1 MRRKIGLRGRLLATY
16 LLLVTFGLSIFVFR
30 YGWITQDNI
39 VEELEHEEELRTFIL
54 SNALEEPVEKYL
66 SGDLSLDDLKPQIDR
81 LAASAEGRLTILDSQ
96 GNPFYDTQ
104 VDATTIPNQWQQTEV
119 QAALNQS
126 EQHDIRV
133 DPVTGDER
141 LFVAAPIAHEGNIL
155 GVVQLSIP
163 TTEMWDEIRQTWLSL
178 LATSLVVVAA
188 TVVAS
193 LWLAKGILEPIRALR
208 QAAVNMAAGDLD
220 QRIYA
225 NGSDELGQLGQAF
238 SRMAERLQHMMD
250 QQRNF
255 VANASHELRTPLTT
269 IKLRIEALQGGAR
282 HDPTIAERFM
292 VEIGGEISRLSHLI
306 DNLLALSDAEAGLS
320 TWEMERLDLKS
331 LLSQSVTAFSPQA
344 ETIGITLTMDTEPQL
359 PAVKASAHQ
368 IRQVVDNLLD
378 NALKYS
384 SPGDVI
390 TVSCRPAKEGV
401 MVSVT
406 DTGQGIP
413 ADNLSRVFDRFYR
426 ADKARS
432 RLEGP
437 SGTGL
442 GLSIVR
448 SVVEAH
454 GGEVFIDSQ
463 EGKGTS
469 VRFTLPIHPDAQVAD
484 RVSEAANP

>member
-1 MRRKIGLRGRLLATY
+1 
-16 LLLVTFGLSIFVFR
+16 
-30 YGWITQDNI
+30 
-39 VEELEHEEELRTFIL
+39 
-54 SNALEEPVEKYL
+54 
-66 SGDLSLDDLKPQIDR
+66 
-81 LAASAEGRLTILDSQ
+81 
-96 GNPFYDTQ
+96 
-104 VDATTIPNQWQQTEV
+104 
-119 QAALNQS
+119 
-126 EQHDIRV
+126 
-133 DPVTGDER
+133 
-141 LFVAAPIAHEGNIL
+141 
-155 GVVQLSIP
+155 
-163 TTEMWDEIRQTWLSL
+163 
-178 LATSLVVVAA
+178 
-188 TVVAS
+188 
-193 LWLAKGILEPIRALR
+193 
-208 QAAVNMAAGDLD
+208 MAAGDLD

-292 VEIGGEISRLSHLI
+292 VEIGGEINRLSHLI

-320 TWEMERLDLKS
+320 TWEMEPLDLKS

-344 ETIGITLTMDTEPQL
+344 ETGGITLTMDTAPQL

-390 TVSCRPAKEGV
+390 TVSCRPAKESV
-401 MVSVT
+401 VVSVT

-413 ADNLSRVFDRFYR
+413 ANDLSRVFDRFYR

-432 RLEGP
+432 RLEAP

-454 GGEVFIDSQ
+454 GGEVSIDSQ

-484 RVSEAANP
+484 RVSEAASP